1 MKASEAIQEFSL
13 LGGPLHRL
21 GCRLGLVRD
30 ETHTIRLGLAIGG
43 LAWGVLVLLALLKG
57 GGRQVF
63 SLELIG
69 IHVRLLVVIPLFFT
83 CEAWVAPAMAEC
95 VRNLVHSGVVP
106 ENELPALAADI
117 RRVNRLADSW
127 LVEVF
132 ALLATFA
139 SPLLEM
145 VVDLPGQTADLS
157 SVLAESGGK
166 FGPVMVW
173 YLLLCLPLF
182 RFLLFRWVWR
192 LGLWWY
198 FLGRL
203 GRRKLHLVPTH
214 SDGVA
219 GLGFLE
225 VVHEHFMP
233 FAFALAAFY
242 AATFAEDIAAGT
254 MAFEALY
261 GYIPLI
267 LLAVA
272 ALFIGPLFL
281 FSAKLWTARVTGWSE
296 YMGMASRYVGAFDR
310 KWIRDEAAAGES
322 ELGTPDLQSLAD
334 LTNSLDVVRNLRVAP
349 VSRRLLLGFATAVAV
364 PMLPLVLF
372 KYPAGDVAAK
382 LFQSLTG
389 L

>member
-1 MKASEAIQEFSL
+1 MKTSEAIQEFSL

-30 ETHTIRLGLAIGG
+30 GTHTIRLGLAIGG
-43 LAWGVLVLLALLKG
+43 LAWGILVMLALLMG
-57 GGRQVF
+57 GGRQLF
-63 SLELIG
+63 FLGLIG
-69 IHVRLLVVIPLFFT
+69 IHVRLLVVVPLFFT
-83 CEAWVAPAMAEC
+83 CEAWVAPAMAEF

-106 ENELPALAADI
+106 EDDLPALAADI

-132 ALLATFA
+132 ALLAAFA
-139 SPLLEM
+139 SPLLGM
-145 VVDLPGQTADLS
+145 VVDLPGKTADLS

-192 LGLWWY
+192 LGLWWF
-198 FLGRL
+198 FLWRL

-261 GYIPLI
+261 GYVPLI

-281 FSAKLWTARVTGWSE
+281 FSAKLWNARVTGWSE
-296 YMGMASRYVGAFDR
+296 YMGMASHYVDAFDR
-310 KWIRDEAAAGES
+310 KWIRAGNLPGEA

-349 VSRRLLLGFATAVAV
+349 VSRRLLSGFAVAV
-364 PMLPLVLF
+364 ALPMLPLVLF
-372 KYPAGDVAAK
+372 KYPAGAVAAK
-382 LFQSLTG
+382 LFQTLTG